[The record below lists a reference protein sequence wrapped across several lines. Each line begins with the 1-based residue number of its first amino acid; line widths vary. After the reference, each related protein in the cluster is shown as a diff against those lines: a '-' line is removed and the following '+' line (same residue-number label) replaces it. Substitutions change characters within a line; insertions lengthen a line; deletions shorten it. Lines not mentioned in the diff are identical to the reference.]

1 MPNGSA
7 LHEEWIDSL
16 GPTLASFR
24 DLVLERGRSCYRDLP
39 WRQTHDPY
47 AIWVSEVMLQQ
58 TQTSRVDGRWQR
70 WLERFPTIEALAGAE
85 RADVLAEWQG
95 LGYNRRALQLWQAAC
110 VPMACSR
117 TSSMRWLGFRASAL
131 RRRRVSVPS
140 PSTSRA
146 SI

>member
-1 MPNGSA
+1 MPSGSA

-70 WLERFPTIEALAGAE
+70 WLERFPTIG
-85 RADVLAEWQG
+85 RAHV
-95 LGYNRRALQLWQAAC
+95 
-110 VPMACSR
+110 
-117 TSSMRWLGFRASAL
+117 
-131 RRRRVSVPS
+131 
-140 PSTSRA
+140 
-146 SI
+146 